1 MSVSELTIL
10 LFLFALG
17 CRVRRKVTTGGC
29 AGLQDEAGWFLQC
42 PGLHGSARQNPAE
55 DARFPAPPPRPP
67 GSARG
72 LSSKALPGGIVCEL
86 AADRRPRG
94 GAPPQETRHA
104 SDQQI
109 PGPLWPQASNRRPP
123 PLLLR
128 CGPDRPAGPRSRP
141 RLSAGPS
148 AHGAGGA
155 VETGPMWR
163 MRGGATRRG
172 SCGGGD
178 GGGDSRGQGRP
189 GRARGGGGIGG
200 GVGWR
205 GRAGGA
211 RQQLEERFADL
222 AASHLEAIRARDE
235 RDRQNARLRE
245 ENARLRLENRRLK
258 RENRSLF
265 RQALR
270 LPGEAGDGAVAE
282 AARAT
287 PGPEEASTN
296 RRARGG
302 GLEDEPGSPRALR
315 ARLEKL
321 EAMYRRA
328 LLQLHLE
335 QRGPRPRGD
344 KDEPPLRAPESGLRA
359 PDSEPSE
366 PWL

>member
-1 MSVSELTIL
+1 
-10 LFLFALG
+10 
-17 CRVRRKVTTGGC
+17 
-29 AGLQDEAGWFLQC
+29 
-42 PGLHGSARQNPAE
+42 
-55 DARFPAPPPRPP
+55 
-67 GSARG
+67 
-72 LSSKALPGGIVCEL
+72 
-86 AADRRPRG
+86 
-94 GAPPQETRHA
+94 
-104 SDQQI
+104 
-109 PGPLWPQASNRRPP
+109 
-123 PLLLR
+123 
-128 CGPDRPAGPRSRP
+128 
-141 RLSAGPS
+141 
-148 AHGAGGA
+148 
-155 VETGPMWR
+155 MWR

-178 GGGDSRGQGRP
+178 GGGDSRGPGSP
-189 GRARGGGGIGG
+189 GRVRGGGGG

-235 RDRQNARLRE
+235 RERQNARLRE

-270 LPGEAGDGAVAE
+270 VPGEDADGAPAE
-282 AARAT
+282 VK
-287 PGPEEASTN
+287 PGSEDVGTN
-296 RRARGG
+296 HRARGSDR
-302 GLEDEPGSPRALR
+302 EDEPGSPRALR

-344 KDEPPLRAPESGLRA
+344 KEEQPLREPDSGLCGRD
-359 PDSEPSE
+359 PEPAG
-366 PWL
+366 PCL

>member
-1 MSVSELTIL
+1 
-10 LFLFALG
+10 
-17 CRVRRKVTTGGC
+17 
-29 AGLQDEAGWFLQC
+29 
-42 PGLHGSARQNPAE
+42 
-55 DARFPAPPPRPP
+55 P

-104 SDQQI
+104 SDRQI

-123 PLLLR
+123 PLLLLR

-189 GRARGGGGIGG
+189 GRARGGGGGGG

-270 LPGEAGDGAVAE
+270 LPGEAGDGAAAE

>member
-1 MSVSELTIL
+1 
-10 LFLFALG
+10 
-17 CRVRRKVTTGGC
+17 
-29 AGLQDEAGWFLQC
+29 
-42 PGLHGSARQNPAE
+42 
-55 DARFPAPPPRPP
+55 
-67 GSARG
+67 
-72 LSSKALPGGIVCEL
+72 
-86 AADRRPRG
+86 
-94 GAPPQETRHA
+94 
-104 SDQQI
+104 
-109 PGPLWPQASNRRPP
+109 
-123 PLLLR
+123 
-128 CGPDRPAGPRSRP
+128 
-141 RLSAGPS
+141 
-148 AHGAGGA
+148 
-155 VETGPMWR
+155 TGPMWR

-178 GGGDSRGQGRP
+178 GSGGSRGQGRP
-189 GRARGGGGIGG
+189 GWARGGGGIGG
-200 GVGWR
+200 GAGWR

-270 LPGEAGDGAVAE
+270 LPGEGGDGAVAE
-282 AARAT
+282 VARAT
-287 PGPEEASTN
+287 QRPEEPSTN

-344 KDEPPLRAPESGLRA
+344 KDESPLRAPESGLRA
-359 PDSEPSE
+359 PDPGPPK

>member
-1 MSVSELTIL
+1 
-10 LFLFALG
+10 
-17 CRVRRKVTTGGC
+17 
-29 AGLQDEAGWFLQC
+29 
-42 PGLHGSARQNPAE
+42 
-55 DARFPAPPPRPP
+55 
-67 GSARG
+67 
-72 LSSKALPGGIVCEL
+72 
-86 AADRRPRG
+86 
-94 GAPPQETRHA
+94 
-104 SDQQI
+104 
-109 PGPLWPQASNRRPP
+109 
-123 PLLLR
+123 
-128 CGPDRPAGPRSRP
+128 
-141 RLSAGPS
+141 
-148 AHGAGGA
+148 
-155 VETGPMWR
+155 MWR

-270 LPGEAGDGAVAE
+270 LPGEGGDGAATE

-287 PGPEEASTN
+287 AVPEEASTN

-302 GLEDEPGSPRALR
+302 GLENEPGSP
-315 ARLEKL
+315 
-321 EAMYRRA
+321 RA

-335 QRGPRPRGD
+335 QRGPRPCGD

-359 PDSEPSE
+359 QDPEAPE